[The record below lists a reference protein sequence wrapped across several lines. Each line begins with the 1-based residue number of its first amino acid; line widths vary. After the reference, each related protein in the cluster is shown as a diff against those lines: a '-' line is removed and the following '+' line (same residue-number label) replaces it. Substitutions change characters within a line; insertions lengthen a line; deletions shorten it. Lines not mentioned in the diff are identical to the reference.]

1 MNILVWIN
9 GKKKKEKYTPKKLT
23 LKIQNLSRE
32 LLKLAVVLK
41 STNQQLYGVVASG
54 DDGGW

>member
-1 MNILVWIN
+1 MWIN

-23 LKIQNLSRE
+23 LKIQNLSRG
-32 LLKLAVVLK
+32 LLKLAIVLK
-41 STNQQLYGVVASG
+41 STNQQLYGVVASA